1 MDKEFDWLKGD
12 RLSSIDAF
20 SFAETEDLF
29 GLLELAEKVLPL
41 DDRKA
46 NVYIE
51 ILFALN
57 TFWISTKYVKNFGF
71 APFFL
76 THMDT

>member
-29 GLLELAEKVLPL
+29 GLLELAEKVR
-41 DDRKA
+41 DKA
-46 NVYIE
+46 MEE
-51 ILFALN
+51 ILL
-57 TFWISTKYVKNFGF
+57 ILRKSLYR
-71 APFFL
+71 
-76 THMDT
+76 